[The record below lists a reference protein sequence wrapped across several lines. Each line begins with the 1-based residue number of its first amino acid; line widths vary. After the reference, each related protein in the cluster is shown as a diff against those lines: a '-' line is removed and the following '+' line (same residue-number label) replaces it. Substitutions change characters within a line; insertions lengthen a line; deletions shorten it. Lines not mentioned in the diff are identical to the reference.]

1 MRYPRRCLYEVP
13 GVIRFIDS
21 KMLVAKGSGKGE
33 GELFGECRALVLQN
47 EKTSGDWLQD
57 NVNVL
62 NSTELIH
69 FTVLFIWG
77 FFLAMLCI
85 LQDLSSVIR
94 D

>member
-1 MRYPRRCLYEVP
+1 MWYPRRCLYEVP
-13 GVIRFIDS
+13 GVIKCIDS
-21 KMLVAKGSGKGE
+21 RMLVAKGSGKGQ
-33 GELFGECRALVLQN
+33 GELFGECTALVLQD

-57 NVNVL
+57 NVTVL

-69 FTVLFIWG
+69 FTIFFMGV
-77 FFLAMLCI
+77 FLAMLYI

>member
-1 MRYPRRCLYEVP
+1 
-13 GVIRFIDS
+13 
-21 KMLVAKGSGKGE
+21 MLVAKGSGKGE
-33 GELFGECRALVLQN
+33 GELFGECRALVLQD

-57 NVNVL
+57 NVTVL

-69 FTVLFIWG
+69 FTIFFHGGV
-77 FFLAMLCI
+77 FLAMLYI

>member
-69 FTVLFIWG
+69 FTVLFIWV